1 MSEIEIS
8 IIGAEELSE
17 EMASAL
23 AGYDYSEVQGNE
35 ITGVEGELSWLIAA
49 ILGSPVISKVLDV
62 LEKSVARKK
71 ISKVTIAKDGKVEIE
86 GATPEEAAKILRS
99 LQTKEDGSE
108 SD

>member
-35 ITGVEGELSWLIAA
+35 ITGVEGELSWPIAA

-62 LEKSVARKK
+62 LEKSAARKK